1 MGRSLREYDGV
12 VVIVVRGPGQDGCA
26 EMWDVGFVREAEQ
39 CEGGLFRNLLSG
51 ERSYGASE
59 GWGRTEGRSEGC
71 LENRDYT
78 FIRFHS
84 KVVCR
89 AGMAYLASRLSGRHG
104 QPVSASLLSLSH

>member
-1 MGRSLREYDGV
+1 M
-12 VVIVVRGPGQDGCA
+12 CT
-26 EMWDVGFVREAEQ
+26 DVGCGLCGGRLNSVKMGCLGICCLGNEAMEHLR
-39 CEGGLFRNLLSG
+39 GG
-51 ERSYGASE
+51 
-59 GWGRTEGRSEGC
+59 GRTEGRSEGC